1 MKKFLVMFLAV
12 MMLCSLTLS
21 GCGGR
26 DSADAKGK
34 DDGMLSGSSTS
45 TQSTSKS
52 ADDDDSKAQ
61 DADESESGTK
71 EADENGSGETGSGE
85 DEEDALTASAVKT
98 VDKRTDIQKYW
109 NGDWYGWLSVLA
121 TGDYEEFNE
130 GKYDACGRIEVD
142 ENGDGTLTLWY
153 GYEDGDTYDSPTG
166 VIDIHIDDTIGEGSH
181 GTLISTGGWMFVR
194 DFQEGKVDEGEIYV
208 KPDEKT
214 SIDCVYINYEYK
226 DEYGSIKPLFALR
239 PWGYTWQ
246 DDMYYEKMDNVMPAF
261 FEWYTA
267 LIEEGWAQPDD
278 FTSTPSKTMKERKEE
293 LIELAANQNTPER
306 NDTDEYN
313 EFMVQLDDFD
323 FASNTSGDD
332 WNSDDNSNSG
342 SYYNDSTDFEN
353 ELGSSRITHGF
364 EKEFPKPTVTGK
376 KYTWGNLAV
385 NIPDG
390 MEAKNGGLADAD
402 NKNSLQIL
410 KGTKYFIVS
419 QRYELDALDDVTTT
433 IEMNDAD
440 EVAVTVG
447 ETVWEGGY
455 YEYSGSPIWQVYA
468 NIGDACIEIMCY
480 GFDFDSA
487 EAQTVLSTVKST
499 KLLWED

>member
-1 MKKFLVMFLAV
+1 MKKSKVMLVVLA
-12 MMLCSLTLS
+12 MLCVLSLT
-21 GCGGR
+21 GC
-26 DSADAKGK
+26 SLISSVKKAK
-34 DDGMLSGSSTS
+34 DDANDAMSGNSNGSVTEEPA
-45 TQSTSKS
+45 KEIPKEEPEEVM
-52 ADDDDSKAQ
+52 DV
-61 DADESESGTK
+61 EEPEIVE
-71 EADENGSGETGSGE
+71 EADG
-85 DEEDALTASAVKT
+85 L

-130 GKYDACGRIEVD
+130 GKFDACGRIEVD

-166 VIDIHIDDTIGEGSH
+166 VVDIHIDDTIGEGSH
-181 GTLISTGGWMFVR
+181 GTLISTGGWMFIR

-226 DEYGSIKPLFALR
+226 DEYGTLKPLFALR

-246 DDMYYEKMDNVMPAF
+246 DDMYYENMDNVMPAF
-261 FEWYTA
+261 FEWYTP

-278 FTSTPSKTMKERKEE
+278 FSSEPSKTMKERKEE
-293 LIELAANQNTPER
+293 LIELAANQNTPQR
-306 NDTDEYN
+306 DDTDEYN
-313 EFMVQLDDFD
+313 EFMVQLDDYD

-332 WNSDDNSNSG
+332 YDDDSNSG

-364 EKEFPKPTVTGK
+364 EKEFPNPTVTGK

-419 QRYELDALDDVTTT
+419 QRYELEALDDVTAT

-499 KLLWED
+499 KLLWEE